1 MLKAV
6 FFCIFVTF
14 LVSGQ
19 AFAQNATQVTVST
32 DRQSYNTGDTITISG
47 SISPAPQTSTAVLQ
61 VFNTFNVLMQIGIVN
76 ISSDGS
82 FTTHIKADGA
92 NWQNDGTYTI
102 KVLYSSP
109 PINAVGTKAIT
120 FKAGAAQ
127 TGTQPAQQ
135 SAPQTTPQQP
145 VPQQNTQQQT
155 VLQQNTQQQTV
166 LQQNTQQQTVPAVQ
180 HGIQVPFWAKDTARK
195 WHDGLAEN
203 AEFGKVIQFMMASGL
218 VKADKQV
225 TPQNTFDNT
234 PSWVK
239 DPAGWWAQGLIS
251 DTDFAELIQFL
262 ITSDIIK
269 P

>member
-1 MLKAV
+1 MLKTV

-14 LVSGQ
+14 LVAGQ
-19 AFAQNATQVTVST
+19 AFAQDATQVTVST

-82 FTTHIKADGA
+82 FITHIKAEGA

-127 TGTQPAQQ
+127 TGTQSSQQ
-135 SAPQTTPQQP
+135 STQQTVPQTTPQQSAP
-145 VPQQNTQQQT
+145 QQQNTQQQTVPQQNTQQQT
-155 VLQQNTQQQTV
+155 IPQVQQ
-166 LQQNTQQQTVPAVQ
+166 
-180 HGIQVPFWAKDTARK
+180 GIEVPFWAKDTARR
-195 WHDGLAEN
+195 WHDGLAGN
-203 AEFGKVIQFMMASGL
+203 AEFGKVIQFMIASGL
-218 VKADKQV
+218 VKTSEHV
-225 TPQNTFDNT
+225 TPQDTFDNT

-239 DPAGWWAQGLIS
+239 DPAGWWAQGLVS
-251 DTDFAELIQFL
+251 DTDFAETIQFL